1 MFNSTCNSA
10 FVKKERI
17 RKLRKVV
24 KVYEFIEPELEQ
36 FRQICN
42 FVGLEKDVFEL
53 RARGLS
59 LYEMSDAL
67 DVDYEVVKRTS
78 QKVTHKIIK
87 AIPYT

>member
-1 MFNSTCNSA
+1 MFNSTCHSA

-24 KVYEFIEPELEQ
+24 KVCEFIEPELEQ

-67 DVDYEVVKRTS
+67 DVDYEVIKRTS

>member
-1 MFNSTCNSA
+1 MFNSTCYSA
-10 FVKKERI
+10 SVKKERI

-24 KVYEFIEPELEQ
+24 KVCEFIEPELEQ

-67 DVDYEVVKRTS
+67 DVDYEVVKRAS

>member
-1 MFNSTCNSA
+1 MFNSTRNSA